1 MESSLCQ
8 HCTYENI
15 TYNIAGRKVYRDQCL
30 KCYDDPVSPKK
41 IYNFYKKI
49 ALLKWIRRLFKMFR
63 RFLP

>member
-41 IYNFYKKI
+41 IYNLKKNSV
-49 ALLKWIRRLFKMFR
+49 A
-63 RFLP
+63 